1 MSSVEPEATVAA
13 FVRRAGLYPKSSE
26 MPDDRAA
33 RRATLT
39 WIGCALALV
48 ALLYALAPILTPF
61 LLAAILAY
69 VCNPLVGR
77 LERHGVPRTAGALL
91 ALVALLAVL
100 VALVVILLPLVQ
112 RELGTLVERTPA
124 ALDRFN
130 EQVTPWLAQRFGI
143 EIRLDSA
150 WLTQLT
156 TENWDSVR
164 GMLPRLFD
172 SLRIG
177 GLALVGLAVNL
188 LLTPVAMFYLLRD
201 WDAILARLDAM
212 PPRAWH
218 AQVARLASEIDTVLG
233 HFLRGQVLVMLALA
247 VYYSAGLA
255 LAGVR
260 SALAL
265 GILTGM
271 LIFIPYLGFATGF
284 ALALLAAALQLQG
297 LAPVTGVLIVYG
309 IGQALEGFVLTPW
322 LVGSRVGLHPLAVI
336 FALMAF
342 GQLFGFFGVLLA
354 LPASAAIAVGLRE
367 AQRRYLA
374 STLFRGKT

>member
-1 MSSVEPEATVAA
+1 MA
-13 FVRRAGLYPKSSE
+13 
-26 MPDDRAA
+26 DDRAA
-33 RRATLT
+33 RRATPI
-39 WIGCALALV
+39 WIGCALVLAALV
-48 ALLYALAPILTPF
+48 YALAPILTPF
-61 LLAAILAY
+61 LLATILAY

-77 LERHGVPRTAGALL
+77 LERLGVPRTAGALL
-91 ALVALLAVL
+91 ALLALAAGL
-100 VALVVILLPLVQ
+100 VALAVILLPLLQ

-124 ALDRFN
+124 ALARFN
-130 EQVTPWLAQRFGI
+130 EQVAPWLAQRFGI

-150 WLTQLT
+150 WLSQLA
-156 TENWDSVR
+156 TENWDTVR
-164 GMLPRLFD
+164 GVLPRLFD

-177 GLALVGLAVNL
+177 GLALVGLAVNV

-233 HFLRGQVLVMLALA
+233 HFLRGQALVMITLA
-247 VYYSAGLA
+247 VYYSAA
-255 LAGVR
+255 LAFAGVQF
-260 SALAL
+260 AVPI
-265 GILTGM
+265 GVLTGM
-271 LIFIPYLGFATGF
+271 LIFVPYLGFATGF
-284 ALALLAAALQLQG
+284 VLALLVAALQLQG
-297 LAPVTGVLIVYG
+297 LGPVTGVLIVYG

-374 STLFRGKT
+374 STLFRGRT